1 MKRPGYRLP
10 AIYLSIAFCLIT
22 IGMTEQA
29 GAWGQAAAVF
39 NHVSGIL
46 GSVVGTPE
54 PTATPASVRTQ
65 TPKTAKPTPVRT
77 QTPKQ
82 APAQAYSK
90 KDLDLLARVVY
101 AEAGSDWC
109 SDEMQLLVANVV
121 INRMRDRRFPDTL
134 RGVVYQR
141 GQYACAYKLGRV
153 KPNARAV
160 KNAKRVLDGERF
172 CPAKVVYQ
180 SEFRQGK
187 GLWKKVGNQY
197 FCY

>member
-10 AIYLSIAFCLIT
+10 AIYVSIALCLLT
-22 IGMTEQA
+22 IGITEQA
-29 GAWGQAAAVF
+29 DAQGQAAAVF
-39 NHVSGIL
+39 NHLTGLL
-46 GSVVGTPE
+46 GSVAETQAPTAKPAPARTQT
-54 PTATPASVRTQ
+54 PTATPTPAQTQ
-65 TPKTAKPTPVRT
+65 TPKPTPS
-77 QTPKQ
+77 
-82 APAQAYSK
+82 YSK
-90 KDLDLLARVVY
+90 GDLNLLARVVY

>member
-10 AIYLSIAFCLIT
+10 AIYLSIAFCLLT

-46 GSVVGTPE
+46 GSVVETPE
-54 PTATPASVRTQ
+54 PTATPAPAQTQ
-65 TPKTAKPTPVRT
+65 TPKPTPS
-77 QTPKQ
+77 
-82 APAQAYSK
+82 YSK
-90 KDLDLLARVVY
+90 GDLDLLARVVY